1 MTTSRQAL
9 GDFGEKLVAQKVRCP
24 GCKARER
31 TLRLLP
37 TNFKCADLICDFC
50 GYLAQVKSVTSAD
63 LDKPP
68 KTILGAAWLPQKTR
82 MDSGIYFPLFVVLVN
97 SNRKA
102 AVYYLPRDL
111 QSELM
116 FVPRR
121 PLSSGAK
128 RAGWQG
134 YLIDLSQALGS
145 PVLVWKSGSE
155 PKNSRR

>member
-1 MTTSRQAL
+1 MATSRQAL
-9 GDFGEKLVAQKVRCP
+9 GEFGENLVAQKVLCP

-50 GYLAQVKSVTSAD
+50 GYLAQVKSVTSTD
-63 LDKPP
+63 LKKLP
-68 KTILGAAWLPQKTR
+68 KTILGAAWPPQKAR
-82 MDSGIYFPLFVVLVN
+82 MDSGIYFPLFIVLVESKRN
-97 SNRKA
+97 A
-102 AVYYLPRDL
+102 AIYYVPRDL

-116 FVPRR
+116 FVPRK
-121 PLSSGAK
+121 PLGPGAK

-145 PVLVWKSGSE
+145 PILLWKSGAESGNL
-155 PKNSRR
+155 K

>member
-9 GDFGEKLVAQKVRCP
+9 GEFGENLVAQKVLCP

-50 GYLAQVKSVTSAD
+50 GYLAQVKSVTSTD
-63 LDKPP
+63 LEKLP
-68 KTILGAAWLPQKTR
+68 KTILGAAWPPQKAR
-82 MDSGIYFPLFVVLVN
+82 MDSGIYFPLFIVLVESKRN
-97 SNRKA
+97 A
-102 AVYYLPRDL
+102 AIYYLPRDL
-111 QSELM
+111 QSESM
-116 FVPRR
+116 FVPRK
-121 PLSSGAK
+121 PLGPGAK

-145 PVLVWKSGSE
+145 PILLWKSGAE
-155 PKNSRR
+155 LRNLK